1 MLSLSNAQR
10 LANTLIERRRRFP
23 DEDEMTSHLVVILNF
38 GDHLTAVRCVG
49 PDAWAGTKDE
59 LVLREPGGI
68 PLCPNGH
75 PCMEAREQQR
85 LDLVPYNP
93 LG

>member
-1 MLSLSNAQR
+1 MLSLDNARR
-10 LANTLIERRRRFP
+10 LAAALITRRQRFP
-23 DEDEMTSHLVVILNF
+23 DEDETTSYIVVVLNF
-38 GDHLTAVRCVG
+38 GDHLTAVRCMG
-49 PDAWAGTKDE
+49 PEGWTGIKDE